1 VDLFAGFPVSDL
13 ARAQDFYERLLGA
26 EPAFFPNDRE
36 AVWALEEHRHVY
48 VLLDPERAGGGLVT
62 LIVEDLEMRVEAIA
76 GRGIVPA
83 RDETYD
89 NGVRKVTYRDPD
101 GNELGFG
108 GLPA

>member
-1 VDLFAGFPVSDL
+1 MDLFAGFPVSDL

-36 AVWALEEHRHVY
+36 AVWTLEEHRHVY

-62 LIVEDLEMRVEAIA
+62 LIVEDLSVRVEAIA
-76 GRGIVPA
+76 GRGIAPA